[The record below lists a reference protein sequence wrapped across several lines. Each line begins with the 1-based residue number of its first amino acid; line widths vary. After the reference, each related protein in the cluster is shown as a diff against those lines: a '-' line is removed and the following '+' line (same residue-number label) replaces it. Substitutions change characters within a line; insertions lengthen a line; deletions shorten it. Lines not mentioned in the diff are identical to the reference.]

1 MFRCLLIQISH
12 NKRGQPVHKDLLF
25 TRETVQIGRAAV
37 CDILLLDHR
46 VNLHHALIQRVDGR
60 PHIECEEGSVL
71 YINGSAQSSAE
82 LTPGTHVIIG
92 PYELIAKTPTG
103 DYDLVL
109 SVEMVRSLPD
119 DQEHI
124 AAKQLP
130 VTLTELGLS
139 KRKPAL
145 WLAGAI
151 ALVFIFLPMI
161 PTLGPTLP
169 RWVTTLPVSLDG
181 SWSPGKPSHG
191 HRSFNAKCTM
201 CHKKPFEPVTN
212 KTCESCHKT
221 MPRHVEDKTLQENL
235 FSGFRCA
242 KCHPDHGNE
251 SVTVQVAECI
261 ACHGKIKSKNKDTK
275 LGNVHDFST
284 DHPAFSL
291 TFKTGH
297 KDKDVVRILQTDKA
311 KLIDNSGLKFSHKVH
326 LDKKG
331 VSSPE
336 GDTVLECHDCHQPNE
351 AGARFKPIS
360 MEKIASN
367 PDAILWISNL
377 LY

>member
-92 PYELIAKTPTG
+92 PYELIVKTPTG

-130 VTLTELGLS
+130 V
-139 KRKPAL
+139 P
-145 WLAGAI
+145 
-151 ALVFIFLPMI
+151 
-161 PTLGPTLP
+161 
-169 RWVTTLPVSLDG
+169 
-181 SWSPGKPSHG
+181 
-191 HRSFNAKCTM
+191 
-201 CHKKPFEPVTN
+201 
-212 KTCESCHKT
+212 
-221 MPRHVEDKTLQENL
+221 
-235 FSGFRCA
+235 
-242 KCHPDHGNE
+242 
-251 SVTVQVAECI
+251 
-261 ACHGKIKSKNKDTK
+261 
-275 LGNVHDFST
+275 
-284 DHPAFSL
+284 
-291 TFKTGH
+291 
-297 KDKDVVRILQTDKA
+297 
-311 KLIDNSGLKFSHKVH
+311 
-326 LDKKG
+326 
-331 VSSPE
+331 
-336 GDTVLECHDCHQPNE
+336 
-351 AGARFKPIS
+351 
-360 MEKIASN
+360 
-367 PDAILWISNL
+367 
-377 LY
+377 